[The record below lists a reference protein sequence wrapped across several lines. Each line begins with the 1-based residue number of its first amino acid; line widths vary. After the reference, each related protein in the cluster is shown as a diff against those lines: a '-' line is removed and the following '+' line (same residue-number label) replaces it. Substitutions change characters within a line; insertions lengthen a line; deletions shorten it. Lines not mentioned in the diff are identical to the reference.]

1 MNNIDSLIY
10 DPVEPSMVSMRPT
23 VSMDAGFT
31 LTEIFP
37 KRIRRPRRPLIEQV
51 SWPKAREAVVNS
63 VSYIKT
69 VPSVMHP
76 RLERMLV
83 RVFKGRST
91 RDGLIKWLVE
101 KGEVSEARARFI
113 ADDQMAKISEALL
126 RAKWMKR
133 GVKFVRWIHGDAPDP
148 REYHRRE
155 WDGHSGADGRPNGL
169 NGFVFEIGNPPVID
183 TSTNDRGY
191 PAQLPGC
198 TCRLEPVK

>member
-1 MNNIDSLIY
+1 MESIE
-10 DPVEPSMVSMRPT
+10 PVVT
-23 VSMDAGFT
+23 MDAGFT
-31 LTEIFP
+31 LTEVFP
-37 KRIRRPRRPLIEQV
+37 SRIRVPRRHLIEQV
-51 SWPKAREAVVNS
+51 PWPTARGAVVNAIA
-63 VSYIKT
+63 YIKT
-69 VPSVMHP
+69 VPRELHP

-83 RVFKGRST
+83 RVFKGRSN
-91 RDGLIKWLVE
+91 REGLIKWLSE
-101 KGEVSEARARFI
+101 KGGVSEARARFI
-113 ADDQMAKISEALL
+113 ADDQMAKVSAELL
-126 RAKWMKR
+126 REKWKKR

-148 REYHRRE
+148 REYHRRQ